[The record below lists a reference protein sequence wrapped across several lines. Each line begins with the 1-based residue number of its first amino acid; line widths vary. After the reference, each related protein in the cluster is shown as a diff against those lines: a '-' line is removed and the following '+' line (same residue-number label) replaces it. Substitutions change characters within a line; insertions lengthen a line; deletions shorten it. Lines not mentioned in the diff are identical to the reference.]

1 VKEVIMESTSERDTG
16 GTPAGETRPRI
27 LVVCAT
33 RHGSTTEVAEAIAEE
48 LRGAGADADVRPAPP
63 GADAAAYD
71 AVVIG
76 GPMIMGWHRAALR
89 YIARNREK
97 LAAVPTAYFI
107 TAAALTDT
115 GDDQVDGV
123 PIVIDTWLAKAPRD
137 REKLGYKERYARPTH
152 YLEKPL
158 KTAPRV
164 RPVSVAFFA
173 GSLDLTKMN
182 LFEKL
187 FVMLVVGATP
197 GDGRHWDAIRE
208 WARGLP
214 ALLTP
219 RTP

>member
-1 VKEVIMESTSERDTG
+1 VEPTSEPDTG
-16 GTPAGETRPRI
+16 SPPAGERRPRI

-33 RHGSTTEVAEAIAEE
+33 RHGSTVEVAAAIAEE
-48 LRGAGADADVRPAPP
+48 LRGAGADADVRPAPL
-63 GADAAAYD
+63 GADPAAYD
-71 AVVIG
+71 AVIVG
-76 GPMIMGWHRAALR
+76 GPMIMGWHKDALR
-89 YIARNREK
+89 YLARNREK

-107 TAAALTDT
+107 TAAALTGT

-123 PIVIDTWLAKAPRD
+123 PIVTDTWLAKAPRD
-137 REKLGYKERYARPTH
+137 PKKLRYKERHARPAH

-158 KTAPRV
+158 KAAPQV
-164 RPVSVAFFA
+164 RPLSVAFFA
-173 GSLDLTKMN
+173 GSLDLTTMSI
-182 LFEKL
+182 FEKL